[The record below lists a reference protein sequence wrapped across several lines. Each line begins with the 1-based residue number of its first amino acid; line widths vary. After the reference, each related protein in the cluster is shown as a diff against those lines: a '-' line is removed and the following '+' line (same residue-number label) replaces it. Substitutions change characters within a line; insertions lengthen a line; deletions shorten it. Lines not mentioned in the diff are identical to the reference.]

1 MAGGVGDPHISFL
14 HSYFGDKNSH
24 TFLLKSKK
32 YLEGGCVE
40 RGGTWG
46 GRGMKRERGK
56 DPFCHSWRVNG
67 LKKDGCA
74 PHKGRVARQNP
85 AS

>member
-32 YLEGGCVE
+32 YLEGWGCVE

-46 GRGMKRERGK
+46 GGMKGERGERALL
-56 DPFCHSWRVNG
+56 PF
-67 LKKDGCA
+67 
-74 PHKGRVARQNP
+74 VAC
-85 AS
+85 